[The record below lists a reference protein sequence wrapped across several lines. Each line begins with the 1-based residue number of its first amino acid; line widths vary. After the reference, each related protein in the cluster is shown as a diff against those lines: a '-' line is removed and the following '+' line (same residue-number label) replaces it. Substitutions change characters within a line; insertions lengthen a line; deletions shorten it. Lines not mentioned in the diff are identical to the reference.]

1 MTLRDADKPVRPR
14 RPLLVE
20 LASAFL
26 IVNGL
31 LSTSASANIV
41 MKMGE
46 TPGVGDPGILLLITL
61 AIGISTL
68 VLGILIRFARAWIVA
83 LNVAAVAGYLE
94 LTAGSQPGMIVG
106 LLDVFVVLALLMTR
120 PWFTW
125 SPHGVQG
132 EAEDA
137 EADEAPSAAR

>member
-1 MTLRDADKPVRPR
+1 VTLWDPNPDKPARPR

-61 AIGISTL
+61 AIGISTI

-83 LNVAAVAGYLE
+83 LNVAAVAGFLE
-94 LTAGSQPGMIVG
+94 LTAGSQAGMIVG

-120 PWFTW
+120 PWFIWT
-125 SPHGVQG
+125 PNL
-132 EAEDA
+132 APNTAD
-137 EADEAPSAAR
+137 DEAS

>member
-1 MTLRDADKPVRPR
+1 VTLRDADKPVRPR

-46 TPGVGDPGILLLITL
+46 TQGIGDPGVLLLITL
-61 AIGISTL
+61 AIGISTI

-125 SPHGVQG
+125 SPDQATETV
-132 EAEDA
+132 D
-137 EADEAPSAAR
+137 DETD

>member
-1 MTLRDADKPVRPR
+1 VTLWDPNLHKPVRPR

-61 AIGISTL
+61 AIGISTI

-94 LTAGSQPGMIVG
+94 LTAGSQAGFIVG

-120 PWFTW
+120 PWFVWT
-125 SPHGVQG
+125 PDQAPKAV
-132 EAEDA
+132 D
-137 EADEAPSAAR
+137 DEAS